1 MTHPLPTSEDLAWQ
15 ASRYCLAEM
24 SAEEQAAFELLLVE
38 YQEAREA
45 VAEAMLLLSAVHSAE
60 RQSSAPAEVCL
71 PAKGTSQESRGF
83 HWATFGMVAASLLL
97 LVSASAWLGLN
108 RFSQQVAQDNAA
120 VTAQWLAS
128 SEQAEATWNGD
139 SDELAA
145 SDEAGDAAV
154 DSVEGNLPPDWML
167 VAVSQEHMPLFEN
180 GSSGDGDALPDGTA
194 VDRFPVEN

>member
-24 SAEEQAAFELLLVE
+24 SGEEQAAFEQLLLE
-38 YQEAREA
+38 HQEAREA
-45 VAEAMLLLSAVHSAE
+45 VAEAMLLLSAVHSVESQADA
-60 RQSSAPAEVCL
+60 SPEVQL
-71 PAKGTSQESRGF
+71 PSKGISKESRGF

-97 LVSASAWLGLN
+97 LVSVSAWLGLN

-128 SEQAEATWNGD
+128 SGQAETAWS
-139 SDELAA
+139 SDNEELSA
-145 SDEAGDAAV
+145 SDEANVATE

-180 GSSGDGDALPDGTA
+180 GSAGDGDALPDGTA

>member
-1 MTHPLPTSEDLAWQ
+1 MTHPLPTPEDLAWQ
-15 ASRYCLAEM
+15 ASSYCLAEM

-60 RQSSAPAEVCL
+60 SQISAPAKVNR
-71 PAKGTSQESRGF
+71 PAKGTSKASRGF
-83 HWATFGMVAASLLL
+83 HWATLVMVAASLLL
-97 LVSASAWLGLN
+97 LVSASAWLGSN
-108 RFSQQVAQDNAA
+108 RFTQQVAQDNAA

-128 SEQAEATWNGD
+128 SEQAEATWSGG
-139 SDELAA
+139 SEELAA
-145 SDEAGDAAV
+145 SEEVAEDGI
-154 DSVEGNLPPDWML
+154 EGNLPPDWML
-167 VAVSQEHMPLFEN
+167 VAVSQEHMPQFDN